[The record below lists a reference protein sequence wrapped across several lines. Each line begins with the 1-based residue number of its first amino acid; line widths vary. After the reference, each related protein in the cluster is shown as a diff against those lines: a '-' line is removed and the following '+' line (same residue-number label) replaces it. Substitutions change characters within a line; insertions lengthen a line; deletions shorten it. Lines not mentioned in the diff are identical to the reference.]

1 MRRSVEVSGK
11 TVEEVLERA
20 SRYFDVPKENL
31 SYEVLS
37 ENRGFLGILVPRTV
51 RVRVWVESTD
61 NPIGESAPIP
71 VTKKEQTNNKVDE
84 NSNKNSEYMDE
95 ENYQDLE
102 KAREKIR
109 DFFENLIKKM
119 NINIEYH
126 VRENGK
132 KVFLEIDGVDAGLL
146 IGKHG
151 ETLEALESFLKI
163 FLVKNGYAHIGL
175 EVDVSGY
182 KKRREETLTKL
193 ACKMATK
200 VVQGRRRFKFEP
212 MNARERRIIH
222 TTLKDHPKIITYS
235 IGEEPER
242 RVVVDLKSEKR
253 RDSNQRKRPTTKKKA
268 KNE

>member
-11 TVEEVLERA
+11 TVDEVLERA

-51 RVRVWVESTD
+51 RVRVWVGS
-61 NPIGESAPIP
+61 
-71 VTKKEQTNNKVDE
+71 DE
-84 NSNKNSEYMDE
+84 NVPEHEEQQRFQTKLNETEKISDRKESDRSETVSTE
-95 ENYQDLE
+95 ELG
-102 KAREKIR
+102 KAREEIR
-109 DFFENLIKKM
+109 DFFQNLILKM
-119 NINIEYH
+119 NIDIEYH
-126 VRENGK
+126 VRENGGR
-132 KVFLEIDGVDAGLL
+132 VLLDIDGQDAGLL

-163 FLVKNGYAHIGL
+163 LLVKNGFARVGL
-175 EVDVSGY
+175 DVDVSGY

-193 ACKMATK
+193 ARKMASK
-200 VVQGRRRFKFEP
+200 VVQDNRRFKFEP

-222 TTLKDHPKIITYS
+222 TTLKDNPKIITYS

-242 RVVVDLKSEKR
+242 RVVVDLKNGKKK
-253 RDSNQRKRPTTKKKA
+253 DSHQRKSLSTRKKP
-268 KNE
+268 

>member
-11 TVEEVLERA
+11 TVDEVLERA
-20 SRYFDVPKENL
+20 SRYFEVPKLNL

-37 ENRGFLGILVPRTV
+37 ENRGFLGILVPRMV
-51 RVRVWVESTD
+51 RVRVWVGSDESEPAVPSPT
-61 NPIGESAPIP
+61 PIINDE
-71 VTKKEQTNNKVDE
+71 KEETSEIKENKVEID
-84 NSNKNSEYMDE
+84 SDHLGAVSLE
-95 ENYQDLE
+95 ELG
-102 KAREKIR
+102 KAREEIR
-109 DFFENLIKKM
+109 DFFQNLIAKM
-119 NINIEYH
+119 NIDIEYH

-132 KVFLEIDGVDAGLL
+132 KVLLDIDGADAGLL

-163 FLVKNGYAHIGL
+163 LLVKNGFAQVGL

-182 KKRREETLTKL
+182 KKRREETLNKL
-193 ACKMATK
+193 ALKMASK
-200 VVQGRRRFKFEP
+200 VIQDRRRFKFEP

-242 RVVVDLKSEKR
+242 RVVVDLKNE
-253 RDSNQRKRPTTKKKA
+253 KKKDSHPKKPRSPR
-268 KNE
+268 KNP

>member
-11 TVEEVLERA
+11 TVDEVLERA

-51 RVRVWVESTD
+51 RVRVWVGSDENVPEHEEQQRFQTKLNETEKISD
-61 NPIGESAPIP
+61 
-71 VTKKEQTNNKVDE
+71 KKEIDR
-84 NSNKNSEYMDE
+84 SETVSTE
-95 ENYQDLE
+95 ELG
-102 KAREKIR
+102 KAREEIR
-109 DFFENLIKKM
+109 EFFQNLISKM
-119 NINIEYH
+119 NIDIEYH
-126 VRENGK
+126 VRENGG
-132 KVFLEIDGVDAGLL
+132 KVLLDIDGQDAGLL

-163 FLVKNGYAHIGL
+163 LLVKNGFARVGL
-175 EVDVSGY
+175 DVDVSGY

-193 ACKMATK
+193 ACKMANK
-200 VVQGRRRFKFEP
+200 VVQDRRRFKFEP

-242 RVVVDLKSEKR
+242 RVVVDLKNGKKK
-253 RDSNQRKRPTTKKKA
+253 DSHQRKPRSTRKKP
-268 KNE
+268 

>member
-51 RVRVWVESTD
+51 RVRVWVESNDNQIKETEPISVNRNKQIKETD
-61 NPIGESAPIP
+61 
-71 VTKKEQTNNKVDE
+71 DE
-84 NSNKNSEYMDE
+84 NSMVSSENLDREY
-95 ENYQDLE
+95 YQDLE
-102 KAREKIR
+102 KAREEIR

-132 KVFLEIDGVDAGLL
+132 KIFLEIDGVDAGLL

-163 FLVKNGYAHIGL
+163 FLVKNGFAHIGL
-175 EVDVSGY
+175 DVDVSGY

-200 VVQGRRRFKFEP
+200 VIQGRRRFKFEP

-242 RVVVDLKSEKR
+242 RVVVDLKNEKR
-253 RDSNQRKRPTTKKKA
+253 RDSIHRKRPTTKNKQ

>member
-11 TVEEVLERA
+11 TVEEILERA

-37 ENRGFLGILVPRTV
+37 ESRGFLGLLVPRTV
-51 RVRVWVESTD
+51 RVRVWVESSD
-61 NPIGESAPIP
+61 KQAEKSEPIGEI
-71 VTKKEQTNNKVDE
+71 KKEQGTE
-84 NSNKNSEYMDE
+84 LESKNSDQKSEISDDE
-95 ENYQDLE
+95 DFQDLE
-102 KAREKIR
+102 KAREEIR
-109 DFFENLIKKM
+109 KFFENLIEKM

-126 VRENGK
+126 VRENGR
-132 KVFLEIDGVDAGLL
+132 KVFLDIDGVDAGLL

-163 FLVKNGYAHIGL
+163 LLVKNGYAHIGL
-175 EVDVSGY
+175 DVDVSGY

-200 VVQGRRRFKFEP
+200 VIQGRRRFKFEP

-222 TTLKDHPKIITYS
+222 TTLKDHPRIITYS

-242 RVVVDLKSEKR
+242 RVVVDLKNEKR
-253 RDSNQRKRPTTKKKA
+253 KESNPRKHPTTR
-268 KNE
+268 KNPKSK

>member
-11 TVEEVLERA
+11 TVEEILERA

-37 ENRGFLGILVPRTV
+37 ESRGFLGLLVPRTV
-51 RVRVWVESTD
+51 RVRVWVESSD
-61 NPIGESAPIP
+61 NQTEKSEPIVEI
-71 VTKKEQTNNKVDE
+71 KKEQGKE
-84 NSNKNSEYMDE
+84 LESKNSDLKSEISDD

-102 KAREKIR
+102 KAREEIR
-109 DFFENLIKKM
+109 EFFENLIKKM

-126 VRENGK
+126 VRENGR
-132 KVFLEIDGVDAGLL
+132 KVFLDIDGVDAGLL

-163 FLVKNGYAHIGL
+163 LLVKNGYAHIGL
-175 EVDVSGY
+175 DVDVSGY

-200 VVQGRRRFKFEP
+200 VIQGRRRFKFEP
-212 MNARERRIIH
+212 MNARERRII
-222 TTLKDHPKIITYS
+222 TLHLKITR
-235 IGEEPER
+235 E
-242 RVVVDLKSEKR
+242 L
-253 RDSNQRKRPTTKKKA
+253 
-268 KNE
+268 

>member
-11 TVEEVLERA
+11 TVEEILERA

-37 ENRGFLGILVPRTV
+37 ESRGFLGILVPRTV
-51 RVRVWVESTD
+51 RVRVWVESD
-61 NPIGESAPIP
+61 NNQTEESVPIG
-71 VTKKEQTNNKVDE
+71 VNKEEPGNEFARE
-84 NSNKNSEYMDE
+84 NSNLTSENLEE
-95 ENYQDLE
+95 ENFQDLE
-102 KAREKIR
+102 KAREEIR
-109 DFFENLIKKM
+109 DFFENLIEKM

-132 KVFLEIDGVDAGLL
+132 KVFLDIDGEDSGLL

-163 FLVKNGYAHIGL
+163 LLVKNGYAHIGL
-175 EVDVSGY
+175 DVDVSGY

-193 ACKMATK
+193 ACKMASK
-200 VVQGRRRFKFEP
+200 VIQGRRRFKFEP

-222 TTLKDHPKIITYS
+222 TTLKDHPRVITYS

-242 RVVVDLKSEKR
+242 RVVVDLKNEKR
-253 RDSNQRKRPTTKKKA
+253 KESNQRKHPTTRKKPR
-268 KNE
+268 N

>member
-11 TVEEVLERA
+11 TVDEVLERA
-20 SRYFDVPKENL
+20 SKYFDVPKEKL

-51 RVRVWVESTD
+51 RVRVWIESND
-61 NPIGESAPIP
+61 NQEQKSTE
-71 VTKKEQTNNKVDE
+71 VLNKNKKEKIDFKEESSFKNSDNLVDE
-84 NSNKNSEYMDE
+84 S
-95 ENYQDLE
+95 YQDLK
-102 KAREKIR
+102 KAQEEIR
-109 DFFENLIKKM
+109 DIFENLIKKM

-132 KVFLEIDGVDAGLL
+132 KVYLDIDGVDAGLL

-163 FLVKNGYAHIGL
+163 ILVKNGYAHIGL
-175 EVDVSGY
+175 DVDVSGY

-242 RVVVDLKSEKR
+242 RVVVDLKNEKKR
-253 RDSNQRKRPTTKKKA
+253 ESNQRKYSTARKKPKI
-268 KNE
+268 